1 MTKAD
6 IYALYV
12 EVCHKFF
19 NVFEEVIR
27 SESVSLYKEEVFREK
42 IKISEL
48 DIKSTLFEIEC
59 YENSRDE
66 KNRTFKIKLFLLFL
80 LSVVSFILNPFLGI
94 GVTYFSFKKARNMY
108 EDAKFDCQGPNLK
121 KVKWHL
127 NNSLSSLNDC
137 KKHIDTLAE
146 ERDLQLEQERIKN
159 KGVLDIDSANMVLGE
174 YLLTE
179 ELPEMSDEVRWTLIK
194 MLREDL
200 KTDEWNL
207 DRLLDMVMDATPI
220 GLIEKGESRRR
231 KKKGVDYE

>member
-12 EVCHKFF
+12 EVCHRFF
-19 NVFEEVIR
+19 YVFEEVI
-27 SESVSLYKEEVFREK
+27 SAENISLYKEEVFREK

-59 YENSRDE
+59 YENSREE
-66 KNRTFKIKLFLLFL
+66 KNKTFKIKFILLLL
-80 LSVVSFILNPFLGI
+80 LSIISFILNPFLGI
-94 GVTYFSFKKARNMY
+94 GVTYFSAKKVRNMY
-108 EDAKFDCQGPNLK
+108 EDAKFECQGANLK

-127 NNSLSSLNDC
+127 NNSLDSLEEC

-159 KGVLDIDSANMVLGE
+159 GGVLDIDSANMALGQ
-174 YLLTE
+174 YLITE
-179 ELPEMSDEVRWTLIK
+179 QMPEMTDEVRWTLIK
-194 MLREDL
+194 MLRDDL

-207 DRLLDMVMDATPI
+207 DKLFAMALDITPI
-220 GLIEKGESRRR
+220 GVIEKGESRRR
-231 KKKGVDYE
+231 QKKGVIYE